1 MMNFSAKWSKR
12 ASIVEHLFIPAQN
25 GVVTGV
31 VEGPMHYGPGGN
43 NASFQMA
50 RDTQH
55 GSVVAGSET
64 TTTPQR
70 PKMLNVNDSPKLS
83 HLSDFVSKNDLGDN
97 DDGSLPCTPELDSE
111 IDLSD
116 CSVGDEVLEH
126 DTRHLIGGFLTDF
139 VCVSSQPRRKQ
150 SEAQSTMKRVV
161 EDVIEKHRYLYNG
174 MINKLELDER
184 GDDMSFM
191 SSVAKSLFSDG
202 TTNWGRIASLVAFGA
217 VVCQYLKK
225 KDREQ
230 CVSLVGHEISTYLL
244 NDQREWLIKNNSWDG
259 FVDFF
264 RVTDPESTVRN
275 TLMAV
280 AGFAGIGATLA
291 LLIR

>member
-1 MMNFSAKWSKR
+1 MLNFSAKWPKP
-12 ASIVEHLFIPAQN
+12 ASLVGHFFVPAQN

-31 VEGPMHYGPGGN
+31 VEGPMHYGAGN
-43 NASFQMA
+43 PSFPLN

-55 GSVVAGSET
+55 GTVVTSE
-64 TTTPQR
+64 TPQR
-70 PKMLNVNDSPKLS
+70 PKILPVNDSPKLS
-83 HLSDFVSKNDLGDN
+83 HLSDFVSKNDDV
-97 DDGSLPCTPELDSE
+97 DDGSLPCTPELESE
-111 IDLSD
+111 IDLSS
-116 CSVGDEVLEH
+116 CSAGDEVLEQ
-126 DTRHLIGGFLTDF
+126 DTRHLISGFLVDF
-139 VCVSSQPRRKQ
+139 VSVSQPRRKQ
-150 SEAQSTMKRVV
+150 SEAHSTMQRVV

-184 GDDMSFM
+184 GEDMSFM

-230 CVSLVGHEISTYLL
+230 CVRLVGHEISTYLL

-264 RVTDPESTVRN
+264 RVSDPESTVRN

>member
-1 MMNFSAKWSKR
+1 
-12 ASIVEHLFIPAQN
+12 
-25 GVVTGV
+25 
-31 VEGPMHYGPGGN
+31 MHYGPGGN
-43 NASFQMA
+43 NNASFQMA
-50 RDTQH
+50 RETQQQH
-55 GSVVAGSET
+55 GTVVAGSDT
-64 TTTPQR
+64 TTTPPQR
-70 PKMLNVNDSPKLS
+70 PKMLSVNDSPKLS
-83 HLSDFVSKNDLGDN
+83 HLSDFVSKNGDLGGDD

-111 IDLSD
+111 LDLPD
-116 CSVGDEVLEH
+116 CSAGDEVLDH

-139 VCVSSQPRRKQ
+139 VCVSSSSQPRWKKQ
-150 SEAQSTMKRVV
+150 SEAHSTMKRVV
-161 EDVIEKHRYLYNG
+161 EDVLQKHQYLYNG

-202 TTNWGRIASLVAFGA
+202 TTNWGRIASLVAFGT
-217 VVCQYLKK
+217 VVCMYLKK
-225 KDREQ
+225 EDREQ

-259 FVDFF
+259 FVNFF
-264 RVTDPESTVRN
+264 RVNDAESTVRN

>member
-1 MMNFSAKWSKR
+1 
-12 ASIVEHLFIPAQN
+12 
-25 GVVTGV
+25 
-31 VEGPMHYGPGGN
+31 MHYGPGGN
-43 NASFQMA
+43 
-50 RDTQH
+50 
-55 GSVVAGSET
+55 GSLT
-64 TTTPQR
+64 TMTTPQR
-70 PKMLNVNDSPKLS
+70 PKKLSVNNDSPKLS
-83 HLSDFVSKNDLGDN
+83 HLSDFVSKNGDLGGDN

-111 IDLSD
+111 IDLSGC
-116 CSVGDEVLEH
+116 CSSSAGDEVLEH
-126 DTRHLIGGFLTDF
+126 DTRHLIGGFLTDY
-139 VCVSSQPRRKQ
+139 VRVSQPRRKQ
-150 SEAQSTMKRVV
+150 QQSEAHSTMKRVV

-191 SSVAKSLFSDG
+191 SSVATSLFSDG

-230 CVSLVGHEISTYLL
+230 CVELVGHEISTYLL
-244 NDQREWLIKNNSWDG
+244 SDQREWLIKNNSWDG

>member
-1 MMNFSAKWSKR
+1 
-12 ASIVEHLFIPAQN
+12 
-25 GVVTGV
+25 
-31 VEGPMHYGPGGN
+31 MHYGSPGM
-43 NASFQMA
+43 MA

-55 GSVVAGSET
+55 GTVVTGE

-70 PKMLNVNDSPKLS
+70 PKMLSVNDSPNKLS
-83 HLSDFVSKNDLGDN
+83 PLTDFVSKNDLGDN
-97 DDGSLPCTPELDSE
+97 DDDGSLPCTPELDSE
-111 IDLSD
+111 VDLSG
-116 CSVGDEVLEH
+116 CSSSAGDEVLEH
-126 DTRHLIGGFLTDF
+126 DTRHLIVGFLTDF
-139 VCVSSQPRRKQ
+139 VCCASQPRRKQ
-150 SEAQSTMKRVV
+150 SEAHSTMKRVV

-191 SSVAKSLFSDG
+191 SSVATSLFSDG

-225 KDREQ
+225 KKDREH
-230 CVSLVGHEISTYLL
+230 CVRLVGQEISTYLL
-244 NDQREWLIKNNSWDG
+244 NDQREWLVKNNSWDG

>member
-1 MMNFSAKWSKR
+1 
-12 ASIVEHLFIPAQN
+12 
-25 GVVTGV
+25 
-31 VEGPMHYGPGGN
+31 MHYHGPGGN
-43 NASFQMA
+43 GSFQMA

-55 GSVVAGSET
+55 GTVGTSSET
-64 TTTPQR
+64 PPQR
-70 PKMLNVNDSPKLS
+70 PKMLSVNDSPKLS
-83 HLSDFVSKNDLGDN
+83 HLSSFHSKNDPGDE
-97 DDGSLPCTPELDSE
+97 DEGSLPCTPELDSE
-111 IDLSD
+111 VDLSS
-116 CSVGDEVLEH
+116 CSAGDEVLEH
-126 DTRHLIGGFLTDF
+126 DTSLLIGGFLVEF
-139 VCVSSQPRRKQ
+139 VGVSSQQRRKQ
-150 SEAQSTMKRVV
+150 SEAHSTMKRVV

-230 CVSLVGHEISTYLL
+230 CVQLVGHEISTYLL